1 MERNEGEQRPTTG
14 CRLKSATGP
23 KRLGRREEKKEEKK
37 NPRDHTA
44 LLLSFCERS
53 TACVCSP
60 ANLPSRRA
68 ASQCSCSRKPSIWIC
83 STIHLCKPA
92 VVKNNHATYFT
103 VSPLTRSRT
112 CARAT
117 HTHNA
122 AILIYHLLCVQIEP
136 VFCQVLILACFDGES
151 LQQAD
156 KGAHACTLRRVGSN
170 TSMVKL
176 HTRVDKCAK
185 AKIINHL
192 ANETLHPAQVP
203 LIYPSHSALSK
214 YLLSAGNGQESAPGQ
229 PSGTSRETQI
239 CQAVAHAHDNKAA
252 GLQTNLQQ
260 VCRARNKHGRWVGRR
275 RA

>member
-1 MERNEGEQRPTTG
+1 MEREGERVRGREGGREKKRRDDGGRDRWSETKESSDLQLAAGSNQRRAG
-14 CRLKSATGP
+14 
-23 KRLGRREEKKEEKK
+23 LGRREEKKEEKK

-117 HTHNA
+117 HTHTMQQSSF
-122 AILIYHLLCVQIEP
+122 IT
-136 VFCQVLILACFDGES
+136 CF
-151 LQQAD
+151 
-156 KGAHACTLRRVGSN
+156 V
-170 TSMVKL
+170 
-176 HTRVDKCAK
+176 
-185 AKIINHL
+185 
-192 ANETLHPAQVP
+192 
-203 LIYPSHSALSK
+203 
-214 YLLSAGNGQESAPGQ
+214 
-229 PSGTSRETQI
+229 SR
-239 CQAVAHAHDNKAA
+239 
-252 GLQTNLQQ
+252 
-260 VCRARNKHGRWVGRR
+260 
-275 RA
+275 

>member
-1 MERNEGEQRPTTG
+1 MFAYVCTRNTHTQ
-14 CRLKSATGP
+14 CS
-23 KRLGRREEKKEEKK
+23 
-37 NPRDHTA
+37 NPHLSPA
-44 LLLSFCERS
+44 LCPDRASLLSG
-53 TACVCSP
+53 
-60 ANLPSRRA
+60 ANIS
-68 ASQCSCSRKPSIWIC
+68 
-83 STIHLCKPA
+83 
-92 VVKNNHATYFT
+92 
-103 VSPLTRSRT
+103 
-112 CARAT
+112 
-117 HTHNA
+117 
-122 AILIYHLLCVQIEP
+122 LL
-136 VFCQVLILACFDGES
+136 DGES

-203 LIYPSHSALSK
+203 PIYPSHSALSK
-214 YLLSAGNGQESAPGQ
+214 YLLSAGNDQESAPGQ

-260 VCRARNKHGRWVGRR
+260 QQVCRARNKHGRWVWRR